1 MTWREMGQKPIG
13 GTTAVVRCT
22 EGEDP
27 IPPEAFIGAAAAKQ
41 GGPIADKATSKTG
54 EQRADA

>member
-1 MTWREMGQKPIG
+1 MGQKPIG